1 MRERK
6 GGRRG
11 WIMKGDGEAN
21 RKRCDGDERKAEGGY
36 ALLLYALWATFVC
49 TGLNADGD
57 GMDRLCGGVVGESA
71 TTAILTWMAGG
82 QFADNEA

>member
-36 ALLLYALWATFVC
+36 ALLLYAL
-49 TGLNADGD
+49 
-57 GMDRLCGGVVGESA
+57 
-71 TTAILTWMAGG
+71 
-82 QFADNEA
+82 

>member
-21 RKRCDGDERKAEGGY
+21 RKRRNGDGRKAGGDY
-36 ALLLYALWATFVC
+36 ALLLYAL
-49 TGLNADGD
+49 
-57 GMDRLCGGVVGESA
+57 
-71 TTAILTWMAGG
+71 
-82 QFADNEA
+82 